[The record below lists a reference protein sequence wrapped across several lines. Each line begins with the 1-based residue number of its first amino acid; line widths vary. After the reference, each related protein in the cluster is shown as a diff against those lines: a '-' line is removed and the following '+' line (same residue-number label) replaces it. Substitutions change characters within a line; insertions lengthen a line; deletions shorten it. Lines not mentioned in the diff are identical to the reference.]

1 MNRAKKPKT
10 VDKVTII
17 GAGEIGQA
25 IGKILKTKAQ
35 IDFWDKDPKKV
46 KNQKT
51 LPDAVKNA
59 NFLFFCVN
67 TGNIR
72 EAVKNAKPYIG
83 KSTIIVSLAKG
94 LEEKTWNTAAQ
105 ILSELLPDNHLA
117 TLGGPMLAEEL
128 KNSLPGFGLVGTKST
143 KAFKELSELFSN
155 TRIAIWH
162 TADVQGV
169 ALAGVLKNIYAIA
182 LGIAQGLTWGD
193 NQKGTLMSASVMEMN
208 LILRTFGAKSE
219 LAFSFAGLGDLV
231 ATGSS
236 PNSLNREV
244 GIHLGK
250 GKPVKKLSE
259 GYRALPGIIKLL
271 KGNNNLPILYALEK
285 IVLKKQPAKKVFAE
299 MMV

>member
-51 LPDAVKNA
+51 LADAVKNA

-67 TGNIR
+67 AGNIR
-72 EAVKNAKPYIG
+72 EAATSAKPYIN
-83 KSTIIVSLAKG
+83 KKTIIVSLAKG
-94 LEEKTWNTAAQ
+94 LEEKTWHPAAQ
-105 ILSELLPDNHLA
+105 ILSELLPDNRLA
-117 TLGGPMLAEEL
+117 ALGGPMLAEEL
-128 KNSLPGFGLVGTKST
+128 KKGLPGFGLVGTKDT
-143 KAFKELSELFSN
+143 KTFKELSKLFSN
-155 TRIAIWH
+155 TKITIWY
-162 TADVQGV
+162 ADDINGI

-182 LGIAQGLTWGD
+182 LGIAQGLSWGD
-193 NQKGTLMSASVMEMN
+193 NQKGTLVAAAVMEMN
-208 LILRTFGAKSE
+208 LILRSFGAKPE

-244 GIHLGK
+244 GIYLGK
-250 GKPVKKLSE
+250 GKSIKKPSE

-271 KGNNNLPILYALEK
+271 KGTKNLPILNALEK
-285 IVLKKQPAKKVFAE
+285 IILKKQAAKKVFAE
-299 MMV
+299 LMA